1 LEKSY
6 NKLEDACQLI
16 EKEWFDRAF
25 FGYFL
30 KEGIA
35 YTSIVRRKKFKLTGE
50 NVSSRVL
57 NHWVNKGIFHDDR
70 KDKKGWKV
78 FSMTDTMLLTII
90 KRLRHFGL
98 DLDKIK
104 KVTDYL
110 YSYNYLDLE
119 ANCLLLDFYISYGLM
134 DPEPINLI
142 VNGDAD
148 AAIVRQST
156 LQELLQMGILS
167 DYLVIDLKALL
178 AKGSKNEFPNVS
190 QYPTLKV
197 ELMRTHLEEEL
208 DSALEKDGIQN
219 INIRIKENDYTV
231 TNKMLMGDKESAEA
245 LINLCAVAKL
255 EEAKDLSN
263 KRYYTVSEIKKV
275 NKNG

>member
-1 LEKSY
+1 MGKSY
-6 NKLEDACQLI
+6 NKLEEACQLI
-16 EKEWFDRAF
+16 EKEWFDKAF
-25 FGYFL
+25 IGYFV

-35 YTSIVRRKKFKLTGE
+35 YTNIVRRKKFKLTDE

-110 YSYNYLDLE
+110 YSYNYLDGE

-148 AAIVRQST
+148 AVIVRQST
-156 LQELLQMGILS
+156 LQELLQMGLLS

-197 ELMRTHLEEEL
+197 KLMRTKLEEEL
-208 DSALEKDGIQN
+208 DSVLEKDGIQN
-219 INIRIKENDYTV
+219 INIRIKETDYTI
-231 TNKMLMGDKESAEA
+231 TSEMLVNDKKSADA
-245 LINLCAVAKL
+245 LLNLCTVSKL
-255 EEAKDLSN
+255 EISQDKSK
-263 KRYYTVSEIKKV
+263 KRYYRFKETKKV

>member
-6 NKLEDACQLI
+6 NKLEEACSLI
-16 EKEWFDRAF
+16 EKKWFEEYF
-25 FGYFL
+25 FEYFI

-35 YTSIVRRKKFKLTGE
+35 YTHIVRRKKFKLTDE

-70 KDKKGWKV
+70 EDKKGWKV
-78 FSMTDTMLLTII
+78 FSLTDTMLLSII

-110 YSYNYLDLE
+110 YSYNYLDLQ
-119 ANCLLLDFYISYGLM
+119 ANCLLLDFYISYGMM
-134 DPEPINLI
+134 DTEPINLI
-142 VNGDAD
+142 VNGDGDSVIA
-148 AAIVRQST
+148 RQST
-156 LQELLQMGILS
+156 LQEILQMGVLT

-178 AKGSKNEFPNVS
+178 AKGSQNEFPNVS
-190 QYPTLKV
+190 HYPTLKV
-197 ELMRTHLEEEL
+197 KLMRTQLEQEL
-208 DSALEKDGIQN
+208 DNALEKDGIQS
-219 INIRIKENDYTV
+219 INIRIKEKEYAI
-231 TNKMLMGDKESAEA
+231 TNEILMKDKASAEA
-245 LINLCAVAKL
+245 LLNLCTVAKL
-255 EEAKDLSN
+255 EESKGLSN
-263 KRYYTVSEIKKV
+263 KRHYKVKETKKV

>member
-1 LEKSY
+1 MRKSY
-6 NKLEDACQLI
+6 NKLEEACQLI
-16 EKEWFDRAF
+16 EKEWFDKAF
-25 FGYFL
+25 IGYFV

-35 YTSIVRRKKFKLTGE
+35 YTNIVRRKKFKLTDE

-70 KDKKGWKV
+70 KDKKGWNI

-104 KVTDYL
+104 KVSDYL
-110 YSYNYLDLE
+110 YSYNYLDGV

-148 AAIVRQST
+148 AVIARQSK

-178 AKGSKNEFPNVS
+178 AKGSQNEFPNVS

-219 INIRIKENDYTV
+219 INIRIKEKDYTV
-231 TNKMLMGDKESAEA
+231 TNEMLMRDKESAEA
-245 LINLCAVAKL
+245 LLNLCTVAKL
-255 EEAKDLSN
+255 EEAKGQSN
-263 KRYYTVSEIKKV
+263 KRYYKVSEIKKV